1 MEMGR
6 NSARGGERFV
16 PRVEGLEDRTV
27 PSGNVRVQVFDGTLY
42 VSGDDQGNQVMI
54 SATGKSSAIV
64 RALDATTTINGQ
76 SAVVVKG
83 IKRDYY
89 IDMFGGDDVLVL
101 NATRNRGSV
110 RVGLGDGND
119 TLIAND
125 MGQRMATTILAGAGD
140 DTITLSN
147 STFRRY
153 VFADTGAGDDQVNAL
168 GIHVADL
175 GLQNPSGHDFFN
187 NVNSTI
193 LRPVL
198 NGFLRFTFRLLFT
211 TATAS
216 V

>member
-1 MEMGR
+1 
-6 NSARGGERFV
+6 V
-16 PRVEGLEDRTV
+16 PQVESLEDRTV
-27 PSGNVRVQVFDGTLY
+27 PAGNVRVQVFEGVLY
-42 VSGDDQGNQVMI
+42 VSGDDRANQVMI

-64 RALDATTTINGQ
+64 RALDATTTINGR
-76 SAVVVKG
+76 SAVAVEG

-101 NATRNRGSV
+101 NATRNGRSV

-119 TLIAND
+119 TLIMND
-125 MGQRMATTILAGAGD
+125 AQNRGPTTIFGGAGD

-147 STFRRY
+147 SGFRRY